1 MKIIESFV
9 QSKNGNL
16 ELSEDG
22 IFYNDD
28 FVAVIDGCTN
38 KSAKIYDKTPGRIA
52 MEIIKKSISTFK
64 KDITSKEAFKKISE
78 DIKKW
83 YISNSLL
90 DIVSKEPE
98 KRISAITVIYSNF
111 YHQLWFVGDC
121 QAIINNKKLYHFPLL
136 IENHT
141 SSLRSFLIYA
151 ELQKGKKEKD
161 LLEKDIAREALL
173 PIMANQVYL
182 QNDFGKGPFAYSV
195 CNGFLIRDNDIKVIQ
210 LEKEDTTIALSSDGY
225 PQIKKSLEESE
236 KNLEQILK
244 KDPLL
249 FRDFKA
255 TKGISK
261 GLISFDDRSYVKFTV
276 I

>member
-1 MKIIESFV
+1 MKIIESFI
-9 QSKNGNL
+9 QSKTGNL

-52 MEIIKKSISTFK
+52 MEIIKKSIATFK
-64 KDITSKEAFKKISE
+64 KDISSKEAFNTISK
-78 DIKKW
+78 DIQSW
-83 YISNSLL
+83 YIENSIL
-90 DIVSKEPE
+90 DIVKKDPR
-98 KRISAITVIYSNF
+98 KRISAITVIYSKF
-111 YHQLWFVGDC
+111 HHQLWFVGDC
-121 QAIINNKKLYHFPLL
+121 QAIINNKKIYHFPLL

-151 ELQKGKKEKD
+151 ELQKGKDENT

-182 QNDFGKGPFAYSV
+182 QNEFGEGPFAYSV
-195 CNGFLIRDNDIKVIQ
+195 CNGFPIRNEDIKVIQ
-210 LEKEDTTIALSSDGY
+210 LEKDETTIALSSDGY
-225 PQIKKSLEESE
+225 PQIKKSLRESE
-236 KNLEQILK
+236 KNLDQILK
-244 KDPLL
+244 NDPLL
-249 FRDFKA
+249 FKDFKA

-261 GLISFDDRSYVKFTV
+261 GLVSFDDRAYVKFTV